1 MNVLS
6 SPHPL
11 AVGEPIQNIKE
22 TITIS
27 NPNQSYA
34 AQLRPRQSAAVTSK
48 IELFPMT
55 VEHGEPTISFT
66 MNEVNE
72 FTREEGLHQAVIMK
86 FSYGK
91 PELQE
96 FKKIFSSQFHVQ
108 GRCNIGLLEFRHLL
122 IRFDLYSDYVLFLSR
137 STGYVKSKGDEFFF
151 RTFPWTLGFNP
162 KQETSMAVVWISFP
176 GLQPNFF
183 AKRSLMSI
191 ASVVGKAIAVDKA
204 TQEKTQPSAARVKVI
219 LDLLEYR
226 PKKVKLQIV
235 DRILGKINVHYQ
247 EVVYDNLP
255 KYCTFCKHQGHDD
268 NVCRLMKQQAGKD
281 VRSEVVNMPIME
293 ANNIQNLQG
302 DARDYLNAKREN
314 QRYMEITANKQV
326 DDAAQGT
333 LVDQQ
338 VLQTDGGKQI
348 FTLNSDQVMH
358 RTTDSISVVDTS
370 LIEKAGVE
378 GLVNKNVVPNV
389 TALAGNEMP
398 SSEDSEMTKPIV
410 AYATLPNDAIEQI
423 AGQQMQS

>member
-1 MNVLS
+1 MD
-6 SPHPL
+6 
-11 AVGEPIQNIKE
+11 
-22 TITIS
+22 
-27 NPNQSYA
+27 
-34 AQLRPRQSAAVTSK
+34 
-48 IELFPMT
+48 
-55 VEHGEPTISFT
+55 
-66 MNEVNE
+66 EVNE

-96 FKKIFSSQFHVQ
+96 FRKIFSSQFHVQ

-162 KQETSMAVVWISFP
+162 KQETSMAVVCISFP
-176 GLQPNFF
+176 GLAPNFF

-191 ASVVGKAIAVDKA
+191 ASAVGKAIAVDK
-204 TQEKTQPSAARVKVI
+204 TQEKTRPSAARVKVI
-219 LDLLEYR
+219 LDLLENR

-235 DRILGKINVHYQ
+235 DRISGKINVHYQ
-247 EVVYDNLP
+247 EVVYDNLH

-268 NVCRLMKQQAGKD
+268 NVCRLMKEQAGKD
-281 VRSEVVNMPIME
+281 VRSEVVNLPVME
-293 ANNIQNLQG
+293 ANNIQKLQG

-314 QRYMEITANKQV
+314 QRYMEIAASKQV
-326 DDAAQGT
+326 DEATQGT

-398 SSEDSEMTKPIV
+398 SSEDSEMTKPI
-410 AYATLPNDAIEQI
+410 AAHATLPNDAIEQI
-423 AGQQMQS
+423 VGQQMQSQSQDFQRSNSVSTVVAKDNGTGAECSILENFVALKTAGSVNAIWDRDVQLTKL